1 MVCERKIKRK
11 NGTSELWD
19 LGRYKRPSWGH
30 LANNSFH
37 LFLYLGKMSFK
48 LQTITLQK
56 QTIYRYQ
63 SYMEIMLI
71 CILSHTALANTNMAF
86 FIICIVPGKALMAT
100 RNFTILWCLNNICT
114 SIANYIFNPI
124 AINTC
129 TYPCSWFKVQF

>member
-1 MVCERKIKRK
+1 MAHQSYETWD
-11 NGTSELWD
+11 GTRGQVGGTLLTTAFICFFILVKCLLNS
-19 LGRYKRPSWGH
+19 RPSPCK
-30 LANNSFH
+30 N
-37 LFLYLGKMSFK
+37 
-48 LQTITLQK
+48 K
-56 QTIYRYQ
+56 QYIDINRTWRY
-63 SYMEIMLI
+63 MLI

-86 FIICIVPGKALMAT
+86 FIICIVLGKALMAT